1 MKKYFIL
8 AGAMLLSACSM
19 WNNWSLDSLNPWAAE
34 EEEENV
40 QETSQQAALPENVNK
55 YLWQASLDKLAF
67 MGIAEENSEEGR
79 IVTDWKV
86 LPSAPNERFK
96 FVAEIDSGE
105 LRADALDIKAYKEV
119 RGKDGWIK
127 TMPTSSFE
135 NEVGQA
141 IITRAKTL
149 YIQDQNKE

>member
-19 WNNWSLDSLNPWAAE
+19 WNNWSLDSLNPWANNE
-34 EEEENV
+34 
-40 QETSQQAALPENVNK
+40 QETAQAPQQNILPENVNK

-67 MGIAEENSEEGR
+67 MGIVEENPEEGR

-86 LPSAPNERFK
+86 LPAAPNERFK
-96 FVAEIDSGE
+96 FVAEIDGGE

-119 RGKDGWIK
+119 KGKNGWVK
-127 TMPTSSFE
+127 TSPTSSFE

-141 IITRAKTL
+141 IVTRAKTL
-149 YIQDQNKE
+149 YIQDKE